1 MPEVII
7 DKEFQLL
14 LPALD
19 KVTYAWLEENILQ
32 YGCREPLVLWDGI
45 LIDGHNRYEI
55 CMKHDIPF
63 NTTSMEFE
71 TRDNALIWIISTQ
84 VSRRNLRPFLLSYY
98 RGLHYSAD
106 KRTHG
111 DIERFA
117 QKLPRGQNG
126 PLQESTAN
134 RLAEQYNVSSRTIK
148 RDAQLADAITAI
160 GRTSPDAQIEILS
173 GKARISK
180 RKLCELSTGPEE
192 DVITTAEK
200 IENGTFEK
208 SRPEPVELQPL
219 EKDFKML
226 TDGFYLELRNLVRND
241 DTPSLKSAFRSYMDL
256 LQDMYDQI

>member
-98 RGLHYSAD
+98 RGLHYNAD
-106 KRTHG
+106 KRSHG
-111 DIERFA
+111 GDRFK
-117 QKLPRGQNG
+117 QQRPNIHNEYLG
-126 PLQESTAN
+126 ETTAA
-134 RLAEQYNVSSRTIK
+134 RLAEQYNVSSSTIQ

-160 GRTSPDAQIEILS
+160 GRTSPDAQREILS

-180 RKLCELSTGPEE
+180 KKLCELSTGPEE
-192 DVITTAEK
+192 DVITAAEK

-208 SRPEPVELQPL
+208 NKPEPVELQPL
-219 EKDFKML
+219 EKDFKRL
-226 TDGFYLELRNLVRND
+226 TDDFYLELRNLTRNG
-241 DTPSLKSAFRSYMDL
+241 DTPSLKSAFKSYVES
-256 LQDMYDQI
+256 LQDLYDQI